1 MKKQDTRVLDQV
13 LRTVSRYN
21 MLAAGARAG
30 VAVSGGADSVALLH
44 ILVRLGGPRRWALE
58 VLHFDH
64 GLRGEESDGDR
75 RCVEEL
81 AARLGLPC
89 HVERADVRA
98 AAAGAN
104 LEQTAR
110 QMRYRFFKE
119 VRERRGL
126 DVVATGH
133 TASDQ
138 AETVLMRVLHGAAA
152 ESLAG
157 IRPVN
162 DGWIVRPLIEATR
175 EDVRGWLRA
184 QGLEWREDSSNIDS
198 CYDRNRMRH
207 ELLPLLRREWNP
219 AVDDAL
225 ARLAT
230 AFARDEEFWDTQ
242 VETVWVAAAVRSRY
256 GVVMDLKILGE
267 AHAALQVR
275 VWKKACAEAAG
286 AAPRIQGEHLEALLK
301 LARQRAGAG
310 KLSLPGVRAWRSFHQ
325 VLIHPADRTFE
336 RPAGVELG
344 VPGVAALEEAG
355 ARIRLRWAE
364 PGAEAYNGTS
374 ERLGGAVAAGPFMLR
389 TWQDGDAYQP
399 RGSRERRTIQALLQS
414 RRVPAWARCAWP
426 VLEWRGRVVWAKQFG
441 VEAEFAAENGGEFP
455 IEILE
460 EPLSPGE

>member
-13 LRTVSRYN
+13 LRTVSRYK
-21 MLAAGARAG
+21 MLAAGTRAG
-30 VAVSGGADSVALLH
+30 VAVSGGADSVAMLH

-75 RCVEEL
+75 HLVEEL

-89 HVERADVRA
+89 HVEGADVRA
-98 AAAGAN
+98 AAQGAN

-110 QMRYRFFKE
+110 QLRYGFFAR

-138 AETVLMRVLHGAAA
+138 AETVLMRLLRGAAA

-175 EDVRGWLRA
+175 EDVREWLRA
-184 QGLEWREDSSNIDS
+184 EGLEWREDSSNIDS

-207 ELLPLLRREWNP
+207 ELLPMLRREWNP
-219 AVDDAL
+219 AVDAAL

-242 VETVWVAAAVRSRY
+242 VEAVWAASATRSRY
-256 GVVMDLKILGE
+256 GIVVDLKTLGK

-286 AAPRIQGEHLEALLK
+286 AAPRIEGEHLEALLK

-325 VLIHPADRTFE
+325 VLIQPADRTIE
-336 RPAGVELG
+336 RPSGVELG
-344 VPGVAALEEAG
+344 VPGEAALEQAG
-355 ARIRLRWAE
+355 IRIRLRRTE
-364 PGAEAYNGTS
+364 PGAEAYNEIS
-374 ERLGGAVAAGPFMLR
+374 ERLDGALAPGPFMLR
-389 TWQDGDAYQP
+389 TWRDGDAYRP
-399 RGSRERRTIQALLQS
+399 RGSRGRRTIQALLQS
-414 RRVPAWARCAWP
+414 RRVAAWERCTWP
-426 VLEWRGRVVWAKQFG
+426 VLEWHGQVVWARRFG
-441 VEAEFAAENGGEFP
+441 VAAEFAAENGGEFP

-460 EPLSPGE
+460 EPPIPGA